1 MNRRR
6 QRPDNE
12 KAEPPKPGKITGVT
26 PQKRDDARM
35 NIEIDGK
42 FAFGLHIDIVLAN
55 YLAVGTD
62 LSAEKITELQAE
74 DQVKKAITAALN
86 LISFRPRASGELQR
100 KLREKG
106 YPADAAEAAVSRM
119 LELGYLNDADF
130 ADRWIENRQE
140 HKPRSRMMLHREL
153 MQKGIDRETISEALE
168 ETEID
173 EFGDAL
179 ELARKKANSMA
190 GLDQQTRDRRLS
202 GFLGRRGYGFD
213 VIRKVLEQLDSPDDD

>member
-1 MNRRR
+1 MNRQRSS
-6 QRPDNE
+6 RPDHE
-12 KAEPPKPGKITGVT
+12 KKPPKPGRITAISA
-26 PQKRDDARM
+26 QQRDDSRM

-55 YLAVGTD
+55 YLSIGND
-62 LSAEKITELQAE
+62 LTAEKIEKLLQE
-74 DQVKKAITAALN
+74 DEVKKAITAALN

-106 YPADAAEAAVSRM
+106 YATEAAEAAVQRM
-119 LELGYLNDADF
+119 LDLGYLNDTDF

-140 HKPRSRMMLHREL
+140 HKPRSRKMLQQEL
-153 MQKGIDRETISEALE
+153 SQKGIDREIISEALA

-179 ELARKKANSMA
+179 ELARKRSGSMS
-190 GLDQQTRDRRLS
+190 GLDQATRHRRLS
-202 GFLGRRGYGFD
+202 GFLGRRGYGYD
-213 VIRKVLEQLDSPDDD
+213 VIRKVLEQID

>member
-12 KAEPPKPGKITGVT
+12 NAEPPKPGKITAVT

-42 FAFGLHIDIVLAN
+42 FAFGLHVDIVLGN
-55 YLAVGTD
+55 YLAVGTE
-62 LSAEKITELQAE
+62 LSAEKIAELQSE

-106 YPADAAEAAVSRM
+106 YSADAAEAAVGRM

-140 HKPRSRMMLHREL
+140 HKPRSRMMLQQEL

-179 ELARKKANSMA
+179 EIARKKASSMS

-213 VIRKVLEQLDSPDDD
+213 VIRRVLEEIDSPDEG

>member
-6 QRPDNE
+6 FQRDENE
-12 KAEPPKPGKITGVT
+12 KAPPKPGKITALK

-42 FAFGLHIDIVLAN
+42 FAFGLHVDIVLAH
-55 YLAVGTD
+55 YLSAGD
-62 LSAEKITELQAE
+62 ELSAEQIESLQQE
-74 DQVKKAITAALN
+74 DEVKKAITAALN

-106 YPADAAEAAVSRM
+106 YAAEAAEAAIQRM
-119 LELGYLNDADF
+119 LDLGYLNDADF

-140 HKPRSRMMLHREL
+140 HKPRSRRMLQQEL
-153 MQKGIDRETISEALE
+153 MQKGIDRDLIQEALE
-168 ETEID
+168 ETAID

-179 ELARKKANSMA
+179 ELAHKKAGSMS
-190 GLDQQTRDRRLS
+190 GVDQATRHRRLS
-202 GFLGRRGYGFD
+202 GFLGRRGYGYD
-213 VIRKVLEQLDSPDDD
+213 VIRKVLEEID